1 MFLLFGLKVVDPVR
15 SNFVSPA
22 GPPEDRER
30 FYTLSLLGAA
40 STLLHKEM
48 PKKGLKIMMCFKRLH
63 LTKYF
68 C

>member
-1 MFLLFGLKVVDPVR
+1 MFLLFGLKVVDLVR
-15 SNFVSPA
+15 SNSVSPA
-22 GPPEDRER
+22 GPLEGRER
-30 FYTLSLLGAA
+30 FNKLLLLGAA

-48 PKKGLKIMMCFKRLH
+48 PKKGLKIMMCFKCLH